1 MARVQKSVEHH
12 TRPKGSL
19 RYGFRYNAKFEQILL
34 TEDDVMYPREG
45 DHIMQRD
52 EHDDDR
58 AYLKGAFRKQCAD
71 RPRIRILSD
80 AGINFQRVGMRTTS
94 PDLSVLEGEP
104 LDWSAYGSIFPLVT
118 LKARVLCTVELTSDS
133 TRRVDLRRKPIYNF
147 KAGIPLY
154 IVADMPYSR
163 TKKPL
168 GLLPYRA
175 GEDGYELQPLDAHGR
190 FWIDVANIALGIEN
204 GRIACYNA
212 AGERIDDYLQVDA
225 RAVEEKVLR
234 EHAETRAEQEKAR
247 AQQAEARAEQAEA
260 RLNEQQ
266 IWHEQVE
273 ARLRE
278 LEAQLKKTKP
288 RKK

>member
-1 MARVQKSVEHH
+1 MAGVQKSVEHR

-19 RYGFRYNAKFEQILL
+19 RYGFRYNAKFEQILR

-45 DHIMQRD
+45 DHIWQTED
-52 EHDDDR
+52 HGNDR
-58 AYLKGAFRKQCAD
+58 VFLKAAFKKQCAD

-80 AGINFQRVGMRTTS
+80 AGINFQRAGMRTTS
-94 PDLSVLEGEP
+94 PDLTVLEGEP
-104 LDWSAYGSIFPLVT
+104 LDWSAYGAVFPMVT
-118 LKARVLCTVELTSDS
+118 MKARVLCTVELTSDS

-163 TKKPL
+163 AKKPL

-175 GEDGYELQPLDAHGR
+175 GSDGYELQPLDAHGR

-204 GRIACYNA
+204 GRIACYDA

-225 RAVEEKVLR
+225 RAEAEKTLHVQ
-234 EHAETRAEQEKAR
+234 ADARAAQEKALR
-247 AQQAEARAEQAEA
+247 EQAEA
-260 RLNEQQ
+260 R
-266 IWHEQVE
+266 I
-273 ARLRE
+273 RE
-278 LEAQLKKTKP
+278 LEAQLKASPKT